1 MKNRDGLR
9 SIGSQAKFIFA
20 WLVPGLIVQALV
32 HVAAP
37 GHTLFSIPVVCVVG
51 AYVLSRV
58 GSRDW
63 MLASALV
70 LNVMLFLDFLPL
82 PAETPGSAGQRA
94 PSLMNAFL
102 VGTFES
108 SLGQIRWLDDVTRTS
123 LKEIE
128 EFTPKDRPSMIIT
141 TDTYMNQWFMNW
153 RIARYYLPKRDL
165 WVLYSRDNTSGVQRI
180 RRDAVI
186 STENKSVQLPIVK
199 NGRVLWLVEPGS
211 EVLKQ
216 LSSVYKLNGGRFVFY
231 TDITGD
237 TPSIRLNGVEIVSN
251 GIQ

>member
-1 MKNRDGLR
+1 
-9 SIGSQAKFIFA
+9 
-20 WLVPGLIVQALV
+20 
-32 HVAAP
+32 
-37 GHTLFSIPVVCVVG
+37 
-51 AYVLSRV
+51 
-58 GSRDW
+58 

-82 PAETPGSAGQRA
+82 PVETAAPTGQRA

-108 SLGQIRWLDDVTRTS
+108 SLGQVRWLDDVTRTS

-165 WVLYSRDNTSGVQRI
+165 WVLYNRASSSGVQRI

-186 STENKSVQLPIVK
+186 NTIENNSVQLPIVK

-211 EVLKQ
+211 DILKQ
-216 LSSVYKLNGGRFVFY
+216 LSSVYKLSGGRYVFY
-231 TDITGD
+231 TDTSGD
-237 TPSIRLNGVEIVSN
+237 TPSVRLNGVEIVPN